1 MTTSG
6 PLAAGLFADVS
17 TRCAAFVVRGRAA
30 QNGQQGIG
38 VVLPSRP
45 RTSHLKV
52 APAARDLTH
61 VLVYWRPRQAGFEV
75 DQSNCLPVVGVEQ

>member
-30 QNGQQGIG
+30 QNRQPGIG
-38 VVLPSRP
+38 AVLPSRP
-45 RTSHLKV
+45 RAWHLKV

-61 VLVYWRPRQAGFEV
+61 VLVYRGRRQAGFEV
-75 DQSNCLPVVGVEQ
+75 DQSNCLPVVGVER